1 MAVELQTIARNLG
14 VGSIRRHILLCC
26 DQTKPKCCSLEV
38 GLQSWNFLKRRLEEL
53 QLTGRGGIYR
63 TKVNCLRICQ
73 GGPIALVYPEGI
85 WYHSCTPRV
94 LERII
99 NEHLISG
106 QSVKD
111 YIITQ
116 SELAFNQTGAQTAK
130 F

>member
-1 MAVELQTIARNLG
+1 MAGELQAIARNFH
-14 VGSIRRHILLCC
+14 VGSICRHILLCC
-26 DQTKPKCCSLEV
+26 DQTKPKCCRLEV
-38 GLQSWNFLKRRLEEL
+38 GLEAWTFLKRRLEEL
-53 QLTGRGGIYR
+53 KLTGSGGVYR

-99 NEHLISG
+99 TEHLISG
-106 QSVKD
+106 RPVKD

-116 SELAFNQTGAQTAK
+116 SDLIFNQSKSEPT
-130 F
+130 

>member
-1 MAVELQTIARNLG
+1 MAVELQTIARNLH

-26 DQTKPKCCSLEV
+26 DQTKPKCCRLEI

-63 TKVNCLRICQ
+63 TKANCLRICQ

-106 QSVKD
+106 QPVRD

-116 SELAFNQTGAQTAK
+116 SELVFKQTGAQATE